1 MEWEQKEQHRLEVG
15 EAALAGEGALEEAEP
30 RLEVLRALVI

>member
-1 MEWEQKEQHRLEVG
+1 MECEQKEQDRLEVG